1 MENTNKEPNK
11 EILLTKCCRKLCKTE
26 EMNDDE
32 YEKHTEEHCKDCPIF
47 DLVKYYEMELEEDV
61 IRKAIDTYG
70 QEAQLWMVIEEMSEL
85 EKEICKYKRGK
96 DNFLEIAD
104 EMADVYIMLEQLKRI
119 CGVPQD
125 LVQRRIDFK
134 FDRLRKRLGMF

>member
-1 MENTNKEPNK
+1 M
-11 EILLTKCCRKLCKTE
+11 
-26 EMNDDE
+26 
-32 YEKHTEEHCKDCPIF
+32 
-47 DLVKYYEMELEEDV
+47 EEDV

-70 QEAQLWMVIEEMSEL
+70 KDAQLWMVIEEMSEL
-85 EKEICKYKRGK
+85 SKEICKHKRGK

-125 LVQRRIDFK
+125 MIQQRIDYK
-134 FDRLRKRLGMF
+134 FDRLRKRLGMS